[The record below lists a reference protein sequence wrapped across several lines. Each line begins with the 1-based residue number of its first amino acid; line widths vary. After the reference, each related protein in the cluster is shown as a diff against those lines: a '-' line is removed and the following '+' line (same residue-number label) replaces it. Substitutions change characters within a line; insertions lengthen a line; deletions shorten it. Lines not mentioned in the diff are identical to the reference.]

1 MQKRLLYR
9 REDRNILR
17 RLAIWVELMMLFT
30 GTLLLGILVL
40 S

>member
-17 RLAIWVELMMLFT
+17 RLAIWVECMMLLT

>member
-9 REDRNILR
+9 REDRSILR
-17 RLAIWVELMMLFT
+17 RLAIWMECMMLIT
-30 GTLLLGILVL
+30 GTILLGILVL